1 MMFTAGAE
9 DLGGTPSDKEH
20 FSLLTEEL
28 SEVFAPRGWIL
39 SAAVSPS
46 RFRLEDAYD
55 VQRLARN
62 LDFINLMTFDMHAER
77 DRSADH
83 HAPLLQRKHDKGLNV
98 FYNVVSI
105 KRWCTFIGHIDLHSE
120 TSDDRQFVI
129 YSGSE
134 CHS

>member
-1 MMFTAGAE
+1 M
-9 DLGGTPSDKEH
+9 
-20 FSLLTEEL
+20 
-28 SEVFAPRGWIL
+28 FAPRGWLL

-62 LDFINLMTFDMHAER
+62 LDFINLMTFDLHAER

-98 FYNVVSI
+98 FYSVVSI
-105 KRWCTFIGHIDLHSE
+105 QLGCKKCLFFRNVLWNCFSVTCLLLKISNVERGLAYILATNVTVVRWLLNTNK
-120 TSDDRQFVI
+120 
-129 YSGSE
+129 
-134 CHS
+134 